1 MTMQPAAC
9 PICTG
14 RRAEPVLSL
23 KDQPVLIGV
32 LWPDAEAA
40 QSCRTGDIDLT
51 FCPDCG
57 FLWNTSF
64 DPDRIEYDQRYD
76 NSLHFSPTFQTYSQ
90 ALVDRL
96 TGVYDLHGKT
106 IVDIGCGKGDFL
118 AMICEAGAN
127 TGYGFDPAYE
137 GERVDTPA
145 AGHITWSN
153 DYYGEAHAA
162 IQADLLA
169 SRFVYE
175 HIPAP
180 HDFLRMIRRSITDPE
195 RTVVFFEVPDADLII
210 RQFSIW
216 DLIYEHCS
224 YFTPESLTRSFSTCG
239 FDVLRV
245 DETFGKQFLTIEARA
260 AAGAPGDP
268 GSETGDL
275 ERLRAD
281 VATFR
286 DRQGARIADWRARL
300 ADWRAEGRSVAA
312 WGAGAKAV
320 GFLNM
325 LQDRD
330 VITRVVDIN
339 PHKHGKH
346 LAGTGQRIVP
356 PVALTDDPP
365 DVVIVMNPNYRDEIA
380 ADLARYGLTPDLV
393 AV

>member
-1 MTMQPAAC
+1 MSALPAC
-9 PICTG
+9 PVCAG
-14 RRAEPVLSL
+14 SRAEPVLSL
-23 KDQPVLIGV
+23 KNQPVLIGV
-32 LWPDAEAA
+32 LWPDEETA
-40 QSCRTGDIDLT
+40 QNCRTGDIDLA

-64 DPDRIEYDQRYD
+64 DPGRIEYDQRYD
-76 NSLHFSPTFQTYSQ
+76 NSLHFSPTFQNYSQ

-96 TGVYDLHGKT
+96 IATYGLQGKT
-106 IVDIGCGKGDFL
+106 VVDIGCGKGDFL
-118 AMICEAGAN
+118 AMICEAGPN

-137 GERVDTPA
+137 GARVDTPA
-145 AGHITWSN
+145 ADRITWSN

-180 HDFLRMIRRSITDPE
+180 HDFLRMIRRSITDPG
-195 RTVVFFEVPDADLII
+195 RTVVFFEVPDADLIV
-210 RQFSIW
+210 RQFSVW

-224 YFTPESLTRSFSTCG
+224 YFTPESLTRSFAACG

-245 DETFGKQFLTIEARA
+245 KETYGKQYLTIEARA
-260 AAGAPGDP
+260 ARAQGSPGPD
-268 GSETGDL
+268 TGDL

-286 DRQGARIADWRARL
+286 DRQSAHMADWRTRL
-300 ADWRAEGRSVAA
+300 DAWRADGRRVAA

-330 VITRVVDIN
+330 VVARVVDIN
-339 PHKHGKH
+339 PHKQGKH
-346 LAGTGQRIVP
+346 LAGTGQQIVP
-356 PVALTDDPP
+356 PEALAEDPP
-365 DVVIVMNPNYRDEIA
+365 DVVIVMNPIYRDEIA
-380 ADLARYGLTPDLV
+380 ADLARRGLTPELV